1 MEENNLE
8 LLYDHYKE
16 TDRLR
21 LEAQSKRNTSFVICS
36 IIEAVSFFFLIQLGT
51 TLSIF
56 QGVIKEKLGITVA
69 IGNNVFQTLLWLLL
83 AFYLIRYVQNTVYV
97 ERQYDYQSMLEK
109 QLDEKTESNLF
120 GREGRHY
127 SENYPN
133 SLNLIDLF
141 YKVVSPILFL
151 VINLYRIITEFRMF
165 SWSVIIDSVLCVSI
179 TIILWAFFFDIHRKT
194 SNWCREHVPGFSKTA
209 DWIRK
214 ELKKV

>member
-36 IIEAVSFFFLIQLGT
+36 IIEAVSFFFLIQPGT

-83 AFYLIRYVQNTVYV
+83 SFYLIRYVQNTMYV
-97 ERQYDYQSMLEK
+97 ERQYDYQLMLEK

-120 GREGRHY
+120 GREGRHG
-127 SENYPN
+127 
-133 SLNLIDLF
+133 
-141 YKVVSPILFL
+141 
-151 VINLYRIITEFRMF
+151 
-165 SWSVIIDSVLCVSI
+165 SI
-179 TIILWAFFFDIHRKT
+179 
-194 SNWCREHVPGFSKTA
+194 SNFV
-209 DWIRK
+209 
-214 ELKKV
+214 